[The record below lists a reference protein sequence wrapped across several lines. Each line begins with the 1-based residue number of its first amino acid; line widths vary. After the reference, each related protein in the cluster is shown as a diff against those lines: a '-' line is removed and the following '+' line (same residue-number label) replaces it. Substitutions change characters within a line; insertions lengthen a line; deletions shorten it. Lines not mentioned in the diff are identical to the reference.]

1 MIIQPIVEGHGEVPA
16 VPVLLRRLI
25 ERGQV
30 YQFTVASPIRRKRT
44 ELVAEASLRKSVEL
58 ARLTPGCSAILIL
71 FDADDDC
78 PSEIAPQLEAWAKDA
93 AGGIPCA
100 IVMANREYEA
110 WFIAS
115 IESLRGKQRIREDA
129 DSHPN
134 PETPR
139 NAKGQ
144 LEKRMLAGSSYQETA
159 DQAPLTAA
167 F

>member
-1 MIIQPIVEGHGEVPA
+1 
-16 VPVLLRRLI
+16 
-25 ERGQV
+25 
-30 YQFTVASPIRRKRT
+30 
-44 ELVAEASLRKSVEL
+44 
-58 ARLTPGCSAILIL
+58 
-71 FDADDDC
+71 
-78 PSEIAPQLEAWAKDA
+78 
-93 AGGIPCA
+93 
-100 IVMANREYEA
+100 MANREYEA

-167 F
+167 FDMALAHQRCRSFRRLVRAFGLLVSAAGVPLEAWPPEGW